1 MPTNKLIAISVGMA
15 MTLPMIAARN
25 FFVPVFVIWFLVNL
39 LRDIEKTGK
48 LYPYRFDKK
57 IMSWAGNSW
66 LMMVTTFLLWCAGVF
81 E

>member
-57 IMSWAGNSW
+57 NNVMGGKLVVDDGHHFSV
-66 LMMVTTFLLWCAGVF
+66 MVCWGF
-81 E
+81 

>member
-48 LYPYRFDKK
+48 LYPYRFEKK
-57 IMSWAGNSW
+57 
-66 LMMVTTFLLWCAGVF
+66 
-81 E
+81 